1 MQAIMSRGQW
11 GYSEEDKEEERGGRS
26 LACGDFQMSLVV
38 QFRKWKMTAVTEAPV
53 VLGHFERL

>member
-1 MQAIMSRGQW
+1 MSRGQW
-11 GYSEEDKEEERGGRS
+11 GYSEEEEEEERGGRS